1 MTRTAIGRRIARRWV
16 AGCSDA
22 AMRGLHE
29 ETVTLSMAGGYE
41 TTMDQTSTETAPAR
55 YDVTQQ
61 IGHLLRKAY
70 QRHLAIFHDMLADSQ
85 LTSAQFVTLCTLR
98 DRGDSSQVDLVRAT
112 AVDQATIRGVVE
124 RLKARHLIE
133 LKRDFSDGRKVVISL
148 TPAGEQIL
156 DAAVPHAWTISE
168 ETVKDLNPAER
179 VALDFLLRKISV

>member
-1 MTRTAIGRRIARRWV
+1 M
-16 AGCSDA
+16 A
-22 AMRGLHE
+22 AMPRRDLHG
-29 ETVTLSMAGGYE
+29 ETATPSPGGSYG
-41 TTMDQTSTETAPAR
+41 TNMDQTSIETEPGR

-85 LTSAQFVTLCTLR
+85 LTSAQFVTLCILR
-98 DRGDSSQVDLVRAT
+98 DRGDSSQVELVRAT

-124 RLKARHLIE
+124 RLKARDLIE
-133 LKRDFSDGRKVVISL
+133 LKRDISDGRKVMISL
-148 TPAGEQIL
+148 TPAGERIL